1 MVGPLPVPRAGPLRP
16 RGLAEHEALL
26 QRFAQPVAVQAA
38 APALAA
44 ALPQGP
50 PLPPAL
56 AAAPPQGPPAPAPAV
71 AAALPQ
77 GPPPAPAPALAAAP
91 PQGPPPALLRHL
103 VERKRIPH
111 NMAYAWWFERPDV
124 AGKWGKAA
132 LPFLP
137 KAMRRLMP
145 YARPPEMRQQATS
158 SALWDIN
165 DTIMRNIKRVLAAVG
180 GTLCPACLLQPENAP
195 AMMADWQGK
204 YGAEGWAV
212 LYPLYE
218 QQPGGGQPRWAEAP
232 CMLVDTVRA
241 KAVSGAF
248 VSPQNYLTIRLGE
261 GLPAVSKKTR
271 LVTANGGVGRGI
283 GRGVGGGVGRGVG
296 RGVGPA
302 VGPAVGLGRLPPPAP
317 LYPNHPSVPNA
328 SAGPND
334 PVDPG
339 GRDNLVTR
347 PPPGSVTA
355 TVNMTAS
362 DLLLWFCEMGARV
375 FMGTEAAAAPQQPPV
390 GGGVGPG
397 VGGGPAAAVAAAGA
411 AVAAAPLVAGGAVAA
426 APAVGPRPWPN
437 GVAMHTCDNPMC
449 VSLWHLVPGDRRENF
464 QLHTHRA
471 RGGGVGGGVGVGG
484 QAEIGRAHV

>member
-1 MVGPLPVPRAGPLRP
+1 MPPLGQGPRVPPVLGSAQPRGPPRAPPRAPVVGPLPVPRAGPLRP

-195 AMMADWQGK
+195 AMMADWQGSTGRRVGRS
-204 YGAEGWAV
+204 YTRCTSSNQGVASR
-212 LYPLYE
+212 
-218 QQPGGGQPRWAEAP
+218 GGQRPRACWW
-232 CMLVDTVRA
+232 
-241 KAVSGAF
+241 
-248 VSPQNYLTIRLGE
+248 
-261 GLPAVSKKTR
+261 TR
-271 LVTANGGVGRGI
+271 
-283 GRGVGGGVGRGVG
+283 
-296 RGVGPA
+296 
-302 VGPAVGLGRLPPPAP
+302 
-317 LYPNHPSVPNA
+317 
-328 SAGPND
+328 
-334 PVDPG
+334 
-339 GRDNLVTR
+339 
-347 PPPGSVTA
+347 
-355 TVNMTAS
+355 
-362 DLLLWFCEMGARV
+362 
-375 FMGTEAAAAPQQPPV
+375 
-390 GGGVGPG
+390 
-397 VGGGPAAAVAAAGA
+397 
-411 AVAAAPLVAGGAVAA
+411 
-426 APAVGPRPWPN
+426 
-437 GVAMHTCDNPMC
+437 
-449 VSLWHLVPGDRRENF
+449 
-464 QLHTHRA
+464 
-471 RGGGVGGGVGVGG
+471 
-484 QAEIGRAHV
+484 